1 MLVLWILDCDCFK
14 LKNFKEEWSKMKKTG
29 ITEYV
34 FFLPNVYLRFKTQQ
48 ELVCMKSEIISR
60 NDSEHQHLQFTPS

>member
-14 LKNFKEEWSKMKKTG
+14 LKNFQEEWSKMKKTG

-34 FFLPNVYLRFKTQQ
+34 FFFAKCVPPF
-48 ELVCMKSEIISR
+48 
-60 NDSEHQHLQFTPS
+60 